1 MNILQEYWNKQKIAG
16 LDGIFYN
23 TGEVKS
29 VYIESARNIQAVTSF
44 GKVYKLVLEGET
56 ELNNLI
62 EKYSNDIWSSFDILG
77 ELKLDN
83 GNRFVYGEGEMGNE
97 GFIVKLDSQG
107 QILWSFYST
116 TSNPF
121 INSCMLDHGI
131 IGFLSSFNFILTLRE
146 NEDGLPQISILNPNI
161 DNVFYPNIG

>member
-1 MNILQEYWNKQKIAG
+1 MNILQEHWNRRKIAG
-16 LDGIFYN
+16 LDGIFSY

-29 VYIESARNIQAVTSF
+29 LYIESSRNIHAVTSF
-44 GKVYKLVLEGET
+44 GKVYKLIIEGEIG
-56 ELNNLI
+56 LNNLI

-97 GFIVKLDSQG
+97 GFIVKLDSLG
-107 QILWSFYST
+107 QILWSLYST

-121 INSCMLDHGI
+121 INSCILENGI
-131 IGFLSSFNFILTLRE
+131 IGFLSSFNFILTLSE
-146 NEDGLPQISILNPNI
+146 NEDGFPKFNILNPDF
-161 DNVFYPNIG
+161 DNVSYPNIG